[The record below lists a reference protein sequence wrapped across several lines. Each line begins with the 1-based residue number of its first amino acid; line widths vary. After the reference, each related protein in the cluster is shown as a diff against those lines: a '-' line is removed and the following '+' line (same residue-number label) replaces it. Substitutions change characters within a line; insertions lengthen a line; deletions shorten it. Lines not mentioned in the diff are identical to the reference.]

1 MNTSTIDRNA
11 VDYFCLTRLQ
21 RHNIIVYVVLKRFNL
36 YFNRVQVRNLSVLLF
51 LILNNIIAYNI
62 IYTHTIIKYLK

>member
-21 RHNIIVYVVLKRFNL
+21 RHNIIVYIVLKRFNL
-36 YFNRVQVRNLSVLLF
+36 YFYFASENPQCSVIF
-51 LILNNIIAYNI
+51 GF
-62 IYTHTIIKYLK
+62 K

>member
-21 RHNIIVYVVLKRFNL
+21 RHNIIVYVLKHFNL
-36 YFNRVQVRNLSVLLF
+36 YFNHASEKPQCTVIF
-51 LILNNIIAYNI
+51 LILNNIITYNM
-62 IYTHTIIKYLK
+62 IYTHTI